1 MSFMEYDSPIMAGIG
16 KVIDIIWLSTLWFIC
31 CLPIVTIGASTTALY
46 YTSIK
51 AIRKNRGYVTKTFFH
66 AFKMNFFPA
75 LGIWLLY
82 LLGMLLFYVN
92 FVFAA
97 AIRDDSFRFFT
108 TTVYGCLAFVVLSV
122 GCYAF
127 PVVSRC
133 SMKCFEVLR
142 FSVGLMVKH
151 FPYTILMV
159 LTVLLCVAAMWY
171 IPLFVFCLPVAGTLL
186 FSIFMEKVLIR
197 YTPEAEKCGWYAE
210 K

>member
-46 YTSIK
+46 YTSVK
-51 AIRKNRGYVTKTFFH
+51 
-66 AFKMNFFPA
+66 
-75 LGIWLLY
+75 
-82 LLGMLLFYVN
+82 
-92 FVFAA
+92 
-97 AIRDDSFRFFT
+97 AIRDDSFRFFI

-197 YTPEAEKCGWYAE
+197 YTPEAEKCGWYEE